1 MGVAAAVRHEHVVR
15 HERET
20 HREAGEGST
29 VPRRGGQLYSGW
41 AVNSISTARQVFETQ
56 GQMESSL
63 IQEGGKRPIVPSSHR
78 PIKVVHVLQKIE
90 RVVYYYYI

>member
-20 HREAGEGST
+20 HREAGDGST

-56 GQMESSL
+56 GQRESSL
-63 IQEGGKRPIVPSSHR
+63 IQEGENVTSSH
-78 PIKVVHVLQKIE
+78 
-90 RVVYYYYI
+90 